1 MSTTPGLSS
10 PPAAAHPSLR
20 GHFIGFMA
28 LACGV
33 SVANIYYAQPLLEQ
47 FARQFHTTVAG
58 VAAVPS
64 ATQIGY
70 AAGLLLLGPLGDRH
84 ARHRVILLMA
94 ALLVPALLGAALA
107 RSVLLLAAAS
117 FAIGMLSSI
126 AQQIIPLVAALAAP
140 QSRGKAIGLVMS
152 GLLVGILGGRVLA
165 GAIASAFDWQAV
177 FVFAATVNAG
187 MWLLLWRV
195 LPRLPVDPAAARQ
208 SYAALL
214 RSTLRQFALHRELR
228 LAGLTGGLFFASF
241 SVFWVGLTPLLQS
254 PAYGYGPAVV
264 GAFGVLGIMGAAVAP
279 VSGRYSDRPGAPEIV
294 EHGQRRLGLVQGVE
308 VQPRCAAGDEFLA
321 QGTDHLTA
329 KGTDGLAVVAV
340 ALQPQPDPARDF
352 GAADLGKP
360 QQLAGVG
367 DRHDARHHRYVQP
380 ESAHVVDKPSV
391 RRGAEKVLRDRRIGS
406 RAHFVG
412 EMPQILLRTAR
423 LWVHFRV
430 GGDLDVE
437 MPAGFGADE
446 FDQIA
451 GIVELAADAVAGGQ
465 IAAQRH
471 QPVDARGDEAAQVA
485 AHRVAAGTDA
495 R

>member
-279 VSGRYSDRPGAPEIV
+279 VSGRYSDRPGGP
-294 EHGQRRLGLVQGVE
+294 RRVLL
-308 VQPRCAAGDEFLA
+308 
-321 QGTDHLTA
+321 
-329 KGTDGLAVVAV
+329 V
-340 ALQPQPDPARDF
+340 ALSVT
-352 GAADLGKP
+352 L
-360 QQLAGVG
+360 LA
-367 DRHDARHHRYVQP
+367 
-380 ESAHVVDKPSV
+380 
-391 RRGAEKVLRDRRIGS
+391 
-406 RAHFVG
+406 
-412 EMPQILLRTAR
+412 
-423 LWVHFRV
+423 W
-430 GGDLDVE
+430 
-437 MPAGFGADE
+437 
-446 FDQIA
+446 
-451 GIVELAADAVAGGQ
+451 AVF
-465 IAAQRH
+465 
-471 QPVDARGDEAAQVA
+471 
-485 AHRVAAGTDA
+485 AAGTHGLWWLVAGVLLLDA
-495 R
+495 GVQGSQIANQTRIYALDAAARSRINAVYMTLYFIGGSAGSFVASHAWTAGGWPAVTAAGAAFALAALLLHAAGGRGAGASAT